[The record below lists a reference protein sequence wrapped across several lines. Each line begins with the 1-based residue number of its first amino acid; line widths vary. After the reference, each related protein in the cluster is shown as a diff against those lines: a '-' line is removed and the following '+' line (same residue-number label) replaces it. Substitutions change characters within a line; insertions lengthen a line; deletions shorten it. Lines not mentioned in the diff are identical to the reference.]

1 MTNPDRIEELVN
13 LFEEHLEQAI
23 LRVSDPPAF
32 LGVMNDIEDFLAKN
46 WSSLQNISGDE
57 SQALKSRITE
67 ILAKLDLLQ
76 RKADARL
83 NWIEQLREGVAKG
96 LDEA

>member
-32 LGVMNDIEDFLAKN
+32 LGAMNDIEDFLAKN
-46 WSSLQNISGDE
+46 WSSLQNITGDE

>member
-32 LGVMNDIEDFLAKN
+32 LGAMNDIEDFLAKN
-46 WSSLQNISGDE
+46 W
-57 SQALKSRITE
+57 
-67 ILAKLDLLQ
+67 
-76 RKADARL
+76 
-83 NWIEQLREGVAKG
+83 
-96 LDEA
+96 